1 VRQSVVVG
9 IVLGLALGGALASAP
24 TVSAHHSTAM
34 FDQEQVLTLEGTVA
48 NFQWANPHTWIQV
61 EAPGPDG
68 TVSEWSVECSSPN
81 TLSRQGWT
89 PRMLAPGERIV
100 IVVNPMR
107 DGTSAGLFVG
117 MRLQDGREFGN
128 VSAAGAGGQG

>member
-1 VRQSVVVG
+1 MLIFVFLFWQTSYRITSYNVCYTK
-9 IVLGLALGGALASAP
+9 LLR
-24 TVSAHHSTAM
+24 
-34 FDQEQVLTLEGTVA
+34 EGTVA

-89 PRMLAPGERIV
+89 PGLLAPGQPIV
-100 IVVNPMR
+100 IVINPMR

-117 MRLQDGREFGN
+117 MQLEDGQ
-128 VSAAGAGGQG
+128 VS